1 MASKVRSGLSSI
13 LVSALF
19 GLLIASFAIWGVGGG
34 MFIASSRVVATV
46 GETNIATEDLKR
58 NVEAQA
64 RQYQQQYGAA
74 VSTQDIIL
82 GLQLHQRTLQQMITS
97 AALTDNASSLGLRGS
112 DTQLSIEMLKVDQF
126 QPIKKGV
133 IDRETMMQT
142 LQNAGLTYKKY
153 IADTKNII
161 AQEQLISAVTAA
173 TPVPRIL
180 AEKLY
185 SFRSET
191 RSATLLSLPG
201 TIIKSLDSPA
211 EGELEDY
218 YNKQKEAYMAPEYR
232 TYNYVLLT
240 PESFEDKVVVSEDV
254 LREEFDYKQSEYS
267 TPASRTMQQVSLETE
282 EAAQLFIKRVNSGE
296 DFTKVAV
303 DMSDFTEEEITLPT
317 SDYEQV
323 EADFSRETADVVFAL
338 SIGEVSGALEGPAG
352 WSFFKIVDLTEGSS
366 KSFEDVR
373 PELKAAYV
381 KDQAINLLYDFTEKV
396 EEALSEGGD
405 LTEISTQLNIPMAT
419 LNEIDA
425 QGRDKDSKNSIL
437 TEVGRTILG
446 AAYQSEIGDF
456 LELKDINANADDR
469 RMYMLELKDVIYPAQ
484 KPFEAVQNELLAS
497 WEKEKRQKEIGEI
510 AEVALERM
518 RNGES
523 SEALALE
530 LDGTS
535 YAAKNIR
542 RSDNTN
548 SNISATLRRLIFSMQ
563 INDTDMEIAADGDGY
578 IIAKL
583 DKVNSGD
590 IEANQGQIDVILAE
604 LETSMGN
611 ELMAQYQ
618 IDLGKKL
625 EIVINQPVF
634 EQTFSIP
641 QQ

>member
-34 MFIASSRVVATV
+34 MFIASNRVVATV
-46 GETNIATEDLKR
+46 GDTNIATADLQR
-58 NVEAQA
+58 NVENQA
-64 RQYQQQYGAA
+64 RQYQQQYGGA
-74 VSTQDIIL
+74 VSTQDIII
-82 GLQLHQRTLQQMITS
+82 GLQLHQRTLQQMLTS
-97 AALTDNASSLGLRGS
+97 AALTDDATNLGLQGS
-112 DTQLSIEMLKVDQF
+112 DKQLSKEMLKVDQF

-161 AQEQLISAVTAA
+161 AQEQLINAVTAA

-185 SFRSET
+185 SFRTET

-201 TIIKSLDSPA
+201 TLIKNLDSPA

-218 YNKQKEAYMAPEYR
+218 YTNQKEAYMAPQYR

-240 PESFEDKVVVSEDV
+240 PESFEDKVVVSEDT

-267 TPASRTMQQVSLETE
+267 IPASRTMQQVSLETQ
-282 EAAQLFIKRVNSGE
+282 EAAQLFLSRVKSGE
-296 DFTKVAV
+296 DFAKVAV
-303 DMSDFTEEEITLPT
+303 AMSDFTEEEITLPT

-323 EADFSRETADVVFAL
+323 EADFSKETADVVFSL
-338 SIGEVSGALEGPAG
+338 SIGEVSDALEGPAG
-352 WSFFKIVDLTEGSS
+352 WSFFKIIDLTEGSS

-373 PELKAAYV
+373 EELKGVYV
-381 KDQAINLLYDFTEKV
+381 KDQAINLLYEFTEKV
-396 EEALSEGGD
+396 EEVLSEGGE
-405 LTEISTQLNIPMAT
+405 LTEISAQLNIPMAT
-419 LNEIDA
+419 LTEVDA
-425 QGRDKDSKNSIL
+425 QGRDKNGKNSIL
-437 TEVGRTILG
+437 TEVGKTILG

-469 RMYMLELKDVIYPAQ
+469 RMYMLELQDVIEPAQ
-484 KPFEAVQNELLAS
+484 KPFEAVQTELLAR
-497 WEKEKRQKEIGEI
+497 WEAEKRQKEIGII
-510 AEVALERM
+510 AEAALERM
-518 RNGES
+518 RKGES
-523 SEALALE
+523 SDVLALE

-535 YAAKNIR
+535 YTAKNIR

-548 SNISATLRRLIFSMQ
+548 SNISANLRRLIFSMKV
-563 INDTDMEIAADGDGY
+563 NDTDMEVAADGNGY

-583 DKVNSGD
+583 DKIKPGD
-590 IEANQGQIDVILAE
+590 VEANQGQIDVILAE

-618 IDLGKKL
+618 VDLGKRL
-625 EIVINQPVF
+625 EIVVNQPLF
-634 EQTFSIP
+634 ERTFSIP

>member
-34 MFIASSRVVATV
+34 MFISSSRVVATV

-58 NVEAQA
+58 NVENQA
-64 RQYQQQYGAA
+64 RQYQQQYGGA

-97 AALTDNASSLGLRGS
+97 AALTDDAASLGLRGS
-112 DTQLSIEMLKVDQF
+112 DTQLAKEMLKIDAF

-142 LQNAGLTYKKY
+142 LQNVGLTYTKY
-153 IADTKNII
+153 IADTKQII
-161 AQEQLISAVTAA
+161 AQEQLINAVTAA

-201 TIIKSLDSPA
+201 TIIKNLDSPS

-218 YNKQKEAYMAPEYR
+218 YNIQKEAYIAPEYR

-240 PESFEDKVVVSEDV
+240 PESFEDKVVVSEDA

-282 EAAQLFIKRVNSGE
+282 EDAQLFIERVNSGE
-296 DFTKVAV
+296 DFTKIAVA
-303 DMSDFTEEEITLPT
+303 MSDFTEEEITLPT
-317 SDYEQV
+317 SDYAQV
-323 EADFSRETADVVFAL
+323 EADFSKETADVVFDL
-338 SIGEVSGALEGPAG
+338 RIGEVSDALEGPAG

-373 PELKAAYV
+373 GELQDAYV
-381 KDQAINLLYDFTEKV
+381 KDQAINLLYEFTEKV
-396 EEALSEGGD
+396 EEVLSEGGD
-405 LTEISTQLNIPMAT
+405 LTEVSSQLNIPMAT
-419 LNEIDA
+419 LTEVDA
-425 QGRDKDSKNSIL
+425 QGRDKDGKNSIL

-446 AAYQSEIGDF
+446 AAYQSELGDF
-456 LELKDINANADDR
+456 LELKDINTNADDR
-469 RMYMLELKDVIYPAQ
+469 RMYMLELKDVIDPAQ
-484 KPFEAVQNELLAS
+484 KSFEAVQSELLTS
-497 WEKEKRQKEIGEI
+497 WEKEKRQKLIGEI
-510 AEVALERM
+510 AEAALERI

-523 SEALALE
+523 SETLALE

-535 YAAKNIR
+535 YTAKNIR
-542 RSDNTN
+542 RSGNTN
-548 SNISATLRRLIFSMQ
+548 SNISANLRRLIFSMK
-563 INDTDMEIAADGDGY
+563 INDIDMEVAADGDGY

-583 DKVNSGD
+583 DEVKTGD
-590 IEANQGQIDVILAE
+590 VEANQGQVDVILAE

-618 IDLGKKL
+618 VDLGKRL
-625 EIVINQPVF
+625 EIVVNQPVF

>member
-34 MFIASSRVVATV
+34 MFISSSRVVATV

-58 NVEAQA
+58 NVETQA

-97 AALTDNASSLGLRGS
+97 AALTDDAASLGLRGS
-112 DTQLSIEMLKVDQF
+112 DTQLSKEMLKIDQF

-153 IADTKNII
+153 IADTKHII
-161 AQEQLISAVTAA
+161 AQEQLINAVTAA

-191 RSATLLSLPG
+191 RSAILLSLPG
-201 TIIKSLDSPA
+201 SIIKSLDSPA

-218 YNKQKEAYMAPEYR
+218 YNIQKEAYMAPEYR
-232 TYNYVLLT
+232 SYNYVLLT
-240 PESFEDKVVVSEDV
+240 PESFEDKVEISEDA

-296 DFTKVAV
+296 DFAKVAV
-303 DMSDFTEEEITLPT
+303 AMSDFTEEEITLPT

-323 EADFSRETADVVFAL
+323 EADFSKETADVVFAL

-366 KSFEDVR
+366 TSFEDVR
-373 PELKAAYV
+373 SQLQDAYV
-381 KDQAINLLYDFTEKV
+381 KDQAINLLYEFTQKV
-396 EEALSEGGD
+396 EEVLSEGGD
-405 LTEISTQLNIPMAT
+405 LTEVSSQLNIPMAT
-419 LNEIDA
+419 LTEVDA
-425 QGRDKDSKNSIL
+425 QGRDKDGKNSIL

-456 LELKDINANADDR
+456 LELKDINTNADDR
-469 RMYMLELKDVIYPAQ
+469 RMYMLELADVIDPAQ
-484 KPFEAVQNELLAS
+484 KPLEAVQSELLAR
-497 WEKEKRQKEIGEI
+497 WETEKRQKEIGEI
-510 AEVALERM
+510 AEAALERI

-535 YAAKNIR
+535 YTAKNIR

-548 SNISATLRRLIFSMQ
+548 SNISPNLRRLIFSMK
-563 INDTDMEIAADGDGY
+563 INDIDMEVAADGNGY

-583 DKVNSGD
+583 DKVKPGD

-618 IDLGKKL
+618 VDLGKRL
-625 EIVINQPVF
+625 EIVVNQPVF
-634 EQTFSIP
+634 EQTFNIP

>member
-1 MASKVRSGLSSI
+1 MASKVRSGVKSI

-34 MFIASSRVVATV
+34 MFVASGRVVATV
-46 GETNIATEDLKR
+46 GETNIETEDLKR
-58 NVEAQA
+58 NVDNQA
-64 RQYQQQYGAA
+64 REYQLQYGGA
-74 VSTQDIIL
+74 VSAQDIIL

-97 AALTDNASSLGLRGS
+97 AALTDSAATLGLRGS
-112 DTQLSIEMLKVDQF
+112 DIQLSKEMLKIDAF

-142 LQNAGLTYKKY
+142 LQTAGLTYKKY
-153 IADTKNII
+153 ITDTKNLI
-161 AQEQLISAVTAA
+161 AQEQLINAVTAA

-185 SFRSET
+185 SFRNEI

-201 TIIKSLDSPA
+201 SIIKNVASPA

-218 YNKQKEAYMAPEYR
+218 YNIRKDAYMAPEYR

-240 PESFEDKVVVSEDV
+240 PESFEDKVVVSEDA
-254 LREEFDYKQSEYS
+254 LREEFEYKQSEYS

-282 EAAQLFIKRVNSGE
+282 DAAKLFIERVNSGE

-303 DMSDFTEEEITLPT
+303 AMSDFTEEEITLPT

-323 EADFSRETADVVFAL
+323 EADFSKETADVVFAL
-338 SIGEVSGALEGPAG
+338 GIGEVSNALEGPAG

-366 KSFEDVR
+366 TSYEDVR
-373 PELKAAYV
+373 NELKDAYV

-396 EEALSEGGD
+396 EEVLSEGGD
-405 LTEISTQLNIPMAT
+405 LTEVSNQLNIPMAT
-419 LNEIDA
+419 LTEVDV
-425 QGRDKDSKNSIL
+425 QGRDKNGKNNIL
-437 TEVGRTILG
+437 TEVGSTILR

-469 RMYMLELKDVIYPAQ
+469 RMYMLELTDVVDPAQ
-484 KPFEAVQNELLAS
+484 KPLESVQSELLAS
-497 WEKEKRQKEIGEI
+497 WESEKRQKLIGEI
-510 AEVALERM
+510 AETALERI

-535 YAAKNIR
+535 YSAKNIR

-548 SNISATLRRLIFSMQ
+548 SNISTNLRRLIFSMK
-563 INDTDMEIAADGDGY
+563 INDTDMEVAADGNGY

-583 DKVNSGD
+583 DKVKSGD

-618 IDLGKKL
+618 IDLGKSL
-625 EIVINQPVF
+625 EIVVNQPVF
-634 EQTFSIP
+634 ERTFNIP
-641 QQ
+641 QR